1 MPCAVCSPE
10 PAMVKRGSDVIL
22 CSAAL
27 LVLSPV
33 LIVISML
40 IALIDG
46 LPVLYT
52 QERLG
57 RQGKPFKIVKFRTM
71 LAHPL
76 AGAANVTQASDPRI
90 TRLGFILRRSKLD
103 ELPQILNVLR
113 GDMSIV
119 GPRPEAPELAKLWGE
134 RERKIIL
141 SVRPGMTDPATLELI
156 DEEDLLARSTDP
168 NRRYIDDLLPL
179 KQAHYI
185 AYVENQSFQGD
196 LMLIARTVR
205 TVFQRFPLLLKR

>member
-1 MPCAVCSPE
+1 ML
-10 PAMVKRGSDVIL
+10 KRASDVIL

-33 LIVISML
+33 LILISAL

-46 LPVLYT
+46 RPVFFT

-57 RQGKPFKIVKFRTM
+57 RHGKPFSIVKFRTM
-71 LAHPL
+71 PPQPP
-76 AGAANVTQASDPRI
+76 GGGVKVTQAGDPRI
-90 TRLGFILRRSKLD
+90 TRPGFILRRSKLD
-103 ELPQILNVLR
+103 ELPQIFNVLR

-119 GPRPEAPELAKLWGE
+119 GPRPEVPELAKFWGE
-134 RERKIIL
+134 RERQIIL

-156 DEEDLLARSTDP
+156 DEENLLARSADP
-168 NRRYIDDLLPL
+168 HKSYIDDLLPR
-179 KQAHYI
+179 KQELYV
-185 AYVENQSFQGD
+185 AYVENRSFRGD
-196 LMLIARTVR
+196 LMLIARTIR

>member
-1 MPCAVCSPE
+1 MPRAACSPE
-10 PAMVKRGSDVIL
+10 PAMLKRASDVIL

-27 LVLSPV
+27 LVLSPM
-33 LIVISML
+33 LIVISSL

-57 RQGKPFKIVKFRTM
+57 RLGRPFNILKFRTM
-71 LAHPL
+71 LAQPL
-76 AGAANVTQASDPRI
+76 AGAAIVTQAGDQRI

-134 RERKIIL
+134 RERQIIL

-156 DEEDLLARSTDP
+156 DEENLLARSADP
-168 NRRYIDDLLPL
+168 HRSYVDDLLPL
-179 KQAHYI
+179 KQALYVT
-185 AYVENQSFQGD
+185 YVENRNFRGD
-196 LMLIARTVR
+196 LALIARTIG
-205 TVFQRFPLLLKR
+205 TVVQRLPLLLKR

>member
-1 MPCAVCSPE
+1 ML
-10 PAMVKRGSDVIL
+10 KRACDVIL

-27 LVLSPV
+27 LALSPV
-33 LIVISML
+33 LILISIL

-46 LPVLYT
+46 LPVFFA

-57 RQGKPFKIVKFRTM
+57 RHGKPFNILKFRTM
-71 LAHPL
+71 LAQPTS
-76 AGAANVTQASDPRI
+76 GAASVTQAGDPRI

-119 GPRPEAPELAKLWGE
+119 GPRPEAPELAKLWGHHE
-134 RERKIIL
+134 RQIIL

-156 DEEDLLARSTDP
+156 DEEDLLARSADP

-185 AYVENQSFQGD
+185 AYVQNRSFQGD
-196 LMLIARTVR
+196 LMLIARTIW
-205 TVFQRFPLLLKR
+205 TVLQRFPLLLKK